1 MMLTLNNIYLFMA
14 DFSIKYTIYIVE
26 LGAIKAS
33 AGREVLLGRRHIIAE
48 ATPLVRNKNKN
59 KKPITP
65 VHCEQYTILHFP
77 TLRSAVHCRYNQH
90 LQYRQ
95 RLSFLDYE
103 RSHFV
108 IMFQHLHNICVRPGT
123 SC

>member
-1 MMLTLNNIYLFMA
+1 MA

-33 AGREVLLGRRHIIAE
+33 VGREVLLSRPHIIAE
-48 ATPLVRNKNKN
+48 ATPLVRYKNKN
-59 KKPITP
+59 KKLITP

-77 TLRSAVHCRYNQH
+77 TIRSAVHCLYNQH

-95 RLSFLDYE
+95 GGCHSLT
-103 RSHFV
+103 SHFV